1 MKLLIS
7 LILMVLSSET
17 SAKVIAITH
26 HPLQRGEAQHIGE
39 RLSSRYNIPAEFI
52 ELVEETNPCRPKRS
66 RVGWHVCVDL
76 HGNLQEVAV
85 DPRFKEETLRIYL

>member
-7 LILMVLSSET
+7 LMLITLSTKT

-26 HPLQRGEAQHIGE
+26 HREQRGEAQHIGE
-39 RLSSRYNIPAEFI
+39 VLSTRHNIPLEFI
-52 ELVEETNPCRPKRS
+52 ELIEETNPCRPLRS